1 MSKGG
6 QGPEVAV
13 PDRPLR
19 ALALALLIGGVGG
32 ALFAWLR
39 MPLAWMIG
47 AMVFTTAGTLS
58 GLRLYMYPLL
68 RSVMIAVLGVM
79 LGSAFTPEIL
89 VHAGDWLLTFAGL
102 TVYVVAVGLL
112 VLVYFRKVAGYDLP
126 TAYFSAAPGGL
137 NEMIFA
143 GTEAGGDERTISLIH
158 SARVLI
164 MVVTIPVWF
173 RFSGGYDA
181 ARRAAA
187 GIPLADVP
195 LADIG
200 VMAMTGLVG
209 ALAARAIRMPA
220 FMLTGPLL
228 ASAVVHATG
237 LTDSRPP
244 TELIALAQLIVGAAV
259 GCRFAGVRLSF
270 LGRTLGH
277 AVVASA
283 ILLSASVGAA
293 YALRE
298 ISGAPFEALVLAF
311 APGGLAEMS
320 LIALAL
326 GIDTAFVA
334 SHHVFRI
341 GLVVILAP
349 TAFRIGAR
357 ASGPGAAGDERG
369 TDD

>member
-1 MSKGG
+1 M
-6 QGPEVAV
+6 EAA
-13 PDRPLR
+13 PDSHLR
-19 ALALALLIGGVGG
+19 ALALALVIGGVGG

-47 AMVFTTAGTLS
+47 AMVFTTAGTLG
-58 GLRLYMYPLL
+58 GLRLHMYPWL
-68 RSVMIAVLGVM
+68 RKVMIAVLGVM

-89 VHAGDWLLTFAGL
+89 AQAGEWLVTFAGL
-102 TVYVVAVGLL
+102 TVYVVVVGLL

-126 TAYFSAAPGGL
+126 TAYFSASPGGL
-137 NEMIFA
+137 NEMILA

-158 SARVLI
+158 SARVLL
-164 MVVTIPVWF
+164 MVLTIPVWF

-181 ARRAAA
+181 GRRAAA

-195 LADIG
+195 VADLGI
-200 VMAMTGLVG
+200 MAVTGLVG
-209 ALAARAIRMPA
+209 ALAARAIRLPA

-228 ASAVVHATG
+228 ASAIVHSAG

-244 TELIALAQLIVGAAV
+244 TELLALAQLIVGAAV

-283 ILLSASVGAA
+283 ILVTASVAAA
-293 YALRE
+293 YGLRL
-298 ISGAPFEALVLAF
+298 ISDAPFEALVLAL

-341 GLVVILAP
+341 VLVVILAP
-349 TAFRIGAR
+349 TAVRIGGW
-357 ASGPGAAGDERG
+357 ASGPGDTRDEG
-369 TDD
+369 EEA

>member
-1 MSKGG
+1 M
-6 QGPEVAV
+6 
-13 PDRPLR
+13 
-19 ALALALLIGGVGG
+19 
-32 ALFAWLR
+32 R

-47 AMVFTTAGTLS
+47 AMVFTTAGTLG
-58 GLRLYMYPLL
+58 GLRLHMYPWL
-68 RSVMIAVLGVM
+68 RAVMIAVLGVM

-89 VHAGDWLLTFAGL
+89 ASAKDWLPTFAGL
-102 TVYVVAVGLL
+102 VVYVMVVGLL

-126 TAYFSAAPGGL
+126 TAFFSAAPGGL

-158 SARVLI
+158 SARVLL
-164 MVVTIPVWF
+164 MVLTIPVWF

-187 GIPLADVP
+187 GIHLIDVP
-195 LADIG
+195 LVDVG
-200 VMAMTGLVG
+200 VMAMTGIVG

-228 ASAVVHATG
+228 ASAVVHASG

-259 GCRFAGVRLSF
+259 GCRFLGVRLSF

-283 ILLSASVGAA
+283 ILLTASVTAA
-293 YALRE
+293 LALRQ
-298 ISGAPFEALVLAF
+298 ISDAPFEALVLAY

-334 SHHVFRI
+334 SHHIFRI
-341 GLVVILAP
+341 VLVVILAP
-349 TAFRIGAR
+349 TAFRIGGW
-357 ASGPGAAGDERG
+357 ASGPGGPGSTRDEG
-369 TDD
+369 EDT